1 MNPDK
6 SKLRGFKIT
15 DLVITQTVVGLGTK
29 ESICRNV
36 YQIWTKDSELITT
49 IDYEDIGYSV
59 IESIYNGG
67 HEKWL
72 SLKKNLKH

>member
-6 SKLRGFKIT
+6 RKLRGFKII

-67 HEKWL
+67 HEK
-72 SLKKNLKH
+72 

>member
-6 SKLRGFKIT
+6 SNLIGFKIT
-15 DLVITQTVVGLGTK
+15 DLVITKTVVGLGTK

-36 YQIWTKDSELITT
+36 YKIWTKDSELIVT
-49 IDYEDIGYSV
+49 IDYEDSGYRV

-67 HEKWL
+67 HGK
-72 SLKKNLKH
+72 

>member
-6 SKLRGFKIT
+6 SNLKGFKIK

-36 YQIWTKDSELITT
+36 YQIWTKDSEFITT
-49 IDYEDIGYSV
+49 FDYEDIGYSV

-67 HEKWL
+67 HEK
-72 SLKKNLKH
+72 

>member
-6 SKLRGFKIT
+6 SNLKGFKVT

-29 ESICRNV
+29 DSICRNV
-36 YQIWTKDSELITT
+36 YQIRTKDSELITT
-49 IDYEDIGYSV
+49 IDYKDSGYSV

-67 HEKWL
+67 HEK
-72 SLKKNLKH
+72 

>member
-6 SKLRGFKIT
+6 SNLIGFKIT
-15 DLVITQTVVGLGTK
+15 DLVITKTVVGLGTK

-49 IDYEDIGYSV
+49 IDYEDSEYRV
-59 IESIYNGG
+59 IESIYNGE
-67 HEKWL
+67 HEK
-72 SLKKNLKH
+72 

>member
-6 SKLRGFKIT
+6 CNLKGFKIT

-29 ESICRNV
+29 ESVCRNV

-59 IESIYNGG
+59 IESIFRGG
-67 HEKWL
+67 HGK
-72 SLKKNLKH
+72 

>member
-6 SKLRGFKIT
+6 SNLRGFKIT
-15 DLVITQTVVGLGTK
+15 DLVITKTVVGLGTK

-36 YQIWTKDSELITT
+36 YQIWTKDSELIVT
-49 IDYEDIGYSV
+49 IDYEDSGYRV

-67 HEKWL
+67 HRK
-72 SLKKNLKH
+72 